1 MPNLSEYKEY
11 KGKLVKAIIE
21 NADCIALIT
30 NTTGTTLPAKSLIDT
45 QSKVNQIH
53 LYDFIPNTT
62 DEAKTHVCIEVFDGP
77 AINNNVA
84 GFYIEVEI
92 IVPETLMRMSGDT
105 RRDAL
110 AAAIDKLING
120 SPDYGFGHVT
130 RVQGGINEPADGFR
144 GRLLKYYV
152 KDWNMTGLMK

>member
-11 KGKLVKAIIE
+11 KAKLVKAIIE
-21 NADCIALIT
+21 NADCVALIT

-45 QSKVNQIH
+45 PSQVNQIH
-53 LYDFIPNTT
+53 LYDFVPNTT
-62 DEAKTHVCIEVFDGP
+62 DEAKTHVCIEVFEGP

-92 IVPETLMRMSGDT
+92 IVPETLMIMSVDT

-110 AAAIDKLING
+110 AVAIDKLING
-120 SPDYGFGHVT
+120 NPDYGFGHVT
-130 RVQGGINEPADGFR
+130 RSTGGLDIPASGFR
-144 GRLLKYYV
+144 GRRLKYYIR
-152 KDWNMTGLMK
+152 DWNMSGLMK